1 MRFSARRAEGNNE
14 WSKIMIAFLIWF
26 IGFVISFIILTF
38 LLKSKGEGLIE
49 RDILIDLFMSLPS
62 WLTLVIILVVLI
74 DDYMG
79 RNKK

>member
-1 MRFSARRAEGNNE
+1 
-14 WSKIMIAFLIWF
+14 MIAFLIWF

>member
-1 MRFSARRAEGNNE
+1 
-14 WSKIMIAFLIWF
+14 
-26 IGFVISFIILTF
+26 
-38 LLKSKGEGLIE
+38 LLKSKGEGLIK
-49 RDILIDLFMSLPS
+49 RDILTDLFMSLPS